1 MGDLIMRFMLV
12 GVLLALSVMLISA
25 CGGGD
30 HSGRVDKSGAAGPQD
45 PLLGDAPPPAEGP
58 AAVEVRYTEQTDGVT
73 ARDIMLKADSS
84 FIITLHG
91 YAEKNAKEMT
101 TQRWD
106 TELKDMQTKAILEGC
121 SYQILTG
128 LRAAMFAPAHEGS
141 IATIAVKFANGEEI
155 TVQASNH
162 TPPPNDF
169 RAIAYTLT
177 ELAQET
183 VTDKTIKPVKVQT

>member
-1 MGDLIMRFMLV
+1 MRFMLV
-12 GVLLALSVMLISA
+12 GVLLALLLMLITA

-30 HSGRVDKSGAAGPQD
+30 HSGRVDRSGAAGPQD
-45 PLLGDAPPPAEGP
+45 PLLGDAVPPAEGP

-73 ARDIMLKADSS
+73 SRDIILKADST

-106 TELKDMQTKAILEGC
+106 TKLQDMQTKAILEGC
-121 SYQILTG
+121 SYQTMTG
-128 LRAAMFAPAHEGS
+128 LRSAMPAPEHEGS
-141 IATIAVKFANGEEI
+141 IAIIAVKFANGEEI
-155 TVQASNH
+155 TVQASNR

-177 ELAQET
+177 ELAKEK
-183 VTDKTIKPVKVQT
+183 VMDKTIMPAKVQT